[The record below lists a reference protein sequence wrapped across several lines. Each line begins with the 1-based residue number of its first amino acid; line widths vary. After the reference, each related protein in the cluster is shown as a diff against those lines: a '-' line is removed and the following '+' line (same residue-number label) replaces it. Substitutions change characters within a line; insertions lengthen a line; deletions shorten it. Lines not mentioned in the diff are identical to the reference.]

1 MKTPQ
6 VQSASLLL
14 MALTI
19 LALLQTAL
27 PYRPRFRSAQYSQ
40 LRKTLRKG
48 ISMKISTGSVPTMF
62 GATVIRFGIGLCCTC
77 EVYWK
82 ILSAITHCVKT
93 TLFRAIFSLRANWIS
108 EHTTTAI
115 HSAFPLFQE
124 AFYREYLNY
133 GTWNPAYGFVWKY
146 KIVA

>member
-1 MKTPQ
+1 
-6 VQSASLLL
+6 

-77 EVYWK
+77 GVYWK
-82 ILSAITHCVKT
+82 ILSAITHCVRT

-115 HSAFPLFQE
+115 RLLCRRCREVYSQE
-124 AFYREYLNY
+124 FRRICFLPKVNSNNTGLYFITN
-133 GTWNPAYGFVWKY
+133 
-146 KIVA
+146 